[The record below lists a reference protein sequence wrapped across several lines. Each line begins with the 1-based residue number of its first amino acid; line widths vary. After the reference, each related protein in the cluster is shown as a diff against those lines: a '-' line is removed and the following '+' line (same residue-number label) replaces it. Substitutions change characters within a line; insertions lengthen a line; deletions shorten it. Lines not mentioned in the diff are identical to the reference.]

1 MKNISIWNKIY
12 KNELF
17 RPQYPNQ
24 NAEYFYLYHIS
35 KKKKSKLLD
44 LGCGNFVNSKYFLE
58 KKISVYSADFS
69 YEALKSIN
77 YNKKI
82 ICRSENLPFKNNF
95 FDYIFCDSVL
105 YYNTFKQI
113 NKSIEE
119 IHRVLKK
126 HGIARITLLS
136 DKSIDLVKTKA
147 AINKFNKLEYNMNK
161 TGINPK
167 QIKKCFKNFKN
178 LKIGMSSYNY
188 VSINKQKIFYIITC
202 SK

>member
-69 YEALKSIN
+69 YEALKSIITGWSDIKDEEDN
-77 YNKKI
+77 DI
-82 ICRSENLPFKNNF
+82 PF
-95 FDYIFCDSVL
+95 S
-105 YYNTFKQI
+105 Q
-113 NKSIEE
+113 
-119 IHRVLKK
+119 
-126 HGIARITLLS
+126 
-136 DKSIDLVKTKA
+136 
-147 AINKFNKLEYNMNK
+147 
-161 TGINPK
+161 
-167 QIKKCFKNFKN
+167 KN
-178 LKIGMSSYNY
+178 LKDFSEDVDFVQG
-188 VSINKQKIFYIITC
+188 VVKAFQTFYATADE
-202 SK
+202 KN